1 MAVHNGGI
9 IMAYQALY
17 RVYRPRTFDDMV
29 GQEVITQTLKNA
41 IEAHQTGH
49 AYLFSGPRGTGKTS
63 AAKIFAREVN
73 GISPDTDETQIPD
86 IIEIDAASN
95 NGVDEIRNIRDSANY
110 APIEAQYKI
119 YIIDEVHMLSTG
131 AFNALLK
138 TLEEPPAN
146 VKFILAT
153 TEPQKIPATILS
165 RTQRF
170 DFKRIDDATIQTRMA
185 AILDKQSVEYDQ
197 DALRVIANAAE
208 GGMRDALSI
217 LDQVIAYGSDK
228 VTVENALQVT
238 GSTTTEA
245 LLSFLQQVSEGDT
258 RNALQTLHTILLDGK
273 DAQRFVADMIGLLR
287 DVMLS
292 PIAPNLIKTTAS
304 VELLKQLNQKIGQQR
319 IQIMMLALDETQKE
333 LLQTMQSDVYLELLT
348 VKLSLAG
355 SESTPTS
362 SKINHSQSLA
372 TPKHSSE
379 AEPSVSP
386 SMTVDDMS
394 SPITKPSSSPVKST
408 NNDTQSDTQQ
418 LALTQEKI
426 AIVKPEPVSQPV
438 ASNKKLSARTGQE
451 AVFAVLSVA
460 RRETL
465 TSATQLWPE
474 LQQQFDVAK
483 QAFLTIAK
491 PVAASDEAIVL
502 AFDYPALLAEAL
514 QDAELQAQ
522 LVQQLSESNLPFSLV
537 LISKDEWKI
546 DRAAYVSRLRGGEK
560 ITVKLSDIP
569 VVKANVE
576 KIPVEQDDTV
586 AVVNDT
592 PEIVKQAQSLFG
604 EDLVNIVD

>member
-355 SESTPTS
+355 SKSTPTS

-426 AIVKPEPVSQPV
+426 ANVDPEPVSQPV

-465 TSATQLWPE
+465 TNATQLWPE

>member
-170 DFKRIDDATIQTRMA
+170 DFKRIDDAAIQTRMA

>member
-1 MAVHNGGI
+1 
-9 IMAYQALY
+9 MAYQALY

-170 DFKRIDDATIQTRMA
+170 DFKRIDDTTIQTRMA

-258 RNALQTLHTILLDGK
+258 RNALQTLHMILLDGK

-418 LALTQEKI
+418 SALTQEKI
-426 AIVKPEPVSQPV
+426 ANVDPEPVSQPV

-569 VVKANVE
+569 VVKANFE

>member
-1 MAVHNGGI
+1 
-9 IMAYQALY
+9 MAYQALY

-170 DFKRIDDATIQTRMA
+170 DFKRIDDAAIQTRMA

>member
-1 MAVHNGGI
+1 
-9 IMAYQALY
+9 MAYQALY

-418 LALTQEKI
+418 SALTQEKI

>member
-1 MAVHNGGI
+1 
-9 IMAYQALY
+9 MAYQALY

-228 VTVENALQVT
+228 VTIENALQVT

-418 LALTQEKI
+418 SALTQEKI
-426 AIVKPEPVSQPV
+426 ANVDPEPVSQPV

-465 TSATQLWPE
+465 TNATQLWPE

-537 LISKDEWKI
+537 FISKDEWKI

>member
-1 MAVHNGGI
+1 
-9 IMAYQALY
+9 MAYQALY

-228 VTVENALQVT
+228 VTIENALQVT

-418 LALTQEKI
+418 SALTQEKI

-465 TSATQLWPE
+465 TNATQLWPE

-537 LISKDEWKI
+537 FISKDEWKI

>member
-426 AIVKPEPVSQPV
+426 ANVDPEPVSQPV

-465 TSATQLWPE
+465 TNATQLWPE